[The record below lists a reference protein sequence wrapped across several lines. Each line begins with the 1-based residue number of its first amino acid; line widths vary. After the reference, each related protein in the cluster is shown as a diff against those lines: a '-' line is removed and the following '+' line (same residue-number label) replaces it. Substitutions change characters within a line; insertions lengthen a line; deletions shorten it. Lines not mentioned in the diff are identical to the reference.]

1 MAYLEQVFIEGSTG
15 AVLDS
20 AAGTPNAHA
29 LTIQGN
35 SSGVAVPVSAA
46 ITGTVTVVGDAA
58 SGSAVAGNPV
68 LVGGSDGT
76 DARTI
81 ATDTGG
87 QVKVLVENTVPV
99 TGTFY
104 QATQPVSGTVVAEIE
119 GHAGATLDGAAGS
132 PSTQCLTIQGNSSGT
147 AVPVTGTFYPTTQPV
162 EITGH
167 AGATLDGTAGSP
179 STGVLTIQGVG
190 SGTAVPVS
198 GTFYQATQPVSGTV
212 TAEIEGHGGA
222 TLDAAPGAAIPTN
235 AVMVGGSDGTDL
247 RAIATDTGGQVKV
260 LIENASAIPVSLSG
274 NQAVNI
280 AQVAGATPS
289 KTNGLFVVPGDNTN
303 SITMKA
309 ASAAS
314 VAADT
319 SLVVQINPGQPNLA
333 TALNVQ
339 DVADGPVSAGSA
351 ATKSMLTGGVV
362 ATSAASGTAAQQ
374 MATQMDVAGCV
385 RVNPAGQ
392 TGSFKS
398 YSNTVA
404 GNVQNV
410 ITVGAGKKWILKSV
424 VIIVGTNATA
434 GTRTPSCYI
443 QDASSRVMCNI
454 NAGLGTTA
462 NIPATYFNFAPSMP
476 LSTSV
481 VSSCVTVPLPE
492 FALGP
497 SATVNGNVT
506 SGLAGDSSLMTICV
520 IEYND

>member
-35 SSGVAVPVSAA
+35 SSGVAV
-46 ITGTVTVVGDAA
+46 
-58 SGSAVAGNPV
+58 
-68 LVGGSDGT
+68 
-76 DARTI
+76 
-81 ATDTGG
+81 
-87 QVKVLVENTVPV
+87 
-99 TGTFY
+99 
-104 QATQPVSGTVVAEIE
+104 PVSGTVVAEIE

-235 AVMVGGSDGTDL
+235 AVMVGGSDGTEL

-289 KTNGLFVVPGDNTN
+289 KTNGLFVVPGDNAN

-309 ASAAS
+309 ASTAS

-319 SLVVQINPGQPNLA
+319 SLVVQINPEQPNLT
-333 TALNVQ
+333 TALNVS
-339 DVADGPVSAGSA
+339 DASSVAQGSTTSGQVGPLNQI
-351 ATKSMLTGGVV
+351 ATV
-362 ATSAASGTAAQQ
+362 TSAPTYTNAKTNPMTGDA
-374 MATQMDVAGCV
+374 AGCL
-385 RVNPAGQ
+385 RINPAGQ
-392 TGSFKS
+392 TGSFTTAVYPATAVVNADS
-398 YSNTVA
+398 TTILTVPA
-404 GNVQNV
+404 GV
-410 ITVGAGKKWILKSV
+410 KWRLKSLQITYV
-424 VIIVGTNATA
+424 SSGTAD
-434 GTRTPSCYI
+434 TRQLQLFI
-443 QDASSRVMCNI
+443 NDASSHPLF
-454 NAGLGTTA
+454 AGVPANTQLAGVTYRYVFGPGLPLLAQSNSTA
-462 NIPATYFNFAPSMP
+462 YIPM
-476 LSTSV
+476 
-481 VSSCVTVPLPE
+481 PE

-497 SATVNGNVT
+497 GAFIQYFVSTAPTSDSIQAT
-506 SGLAGDSSLMTICV
+506 AC
-520 IEYND
+520 IELYND